1 VAEAPHWSRQEYERI
16 LLSVPASLVLR
27 LVFVAESNAQLV
39 GFAVVRLVQGE
50 DVAELE
56 TIVVDPKRRRLG
68 IGARLLLC
76 SKQSAVEAGAN
87 AMHLEVR
94 SSNAA
99 AIALYERYGFR
110 RIGRRAS
117 YYFAPAEDALV
128 FAIQLTG

>member
-1 VAEAPHWSRQEYERI
+1 MAEAPHWSRQEYERI